1 MLQFNKS
8 LKLSLLTSSMM
19 IVSVVPCIAM
29 AAATLEE
36 MVVTAQKREESLQ
49 DVPVTITA
57 FGQSQL
63 QEAGFDSIS
72 DLTQMSPSLQFGNF
86 GPVTFVTMRG
96 IGNENTTAGGDPGV
110 AMHLD
115 GVYMGRP
122 VASLFSAFDTE
133 RVEILRG
140 PQGTLY
146 GRNATG
152 GSINLITAKP
162 GDEFGGEVDITYGD
176 YDWLRVRGAINLPVS
191 DVIKLRLVAFSED
204 RDGYTENSFPGGN
217 EANDADDAGVRGHIS
232 IELADQASLLLSGS
246 YITSGGVVTK
256 AELREPFPGSTTGQN
271 ISGPPAFAF
280 DPLGPASGIPALNN
294 FINPQ
299 TRQVVVNDL
308 TPFQVSKDT
317 KESQDNEFTMFSAT
331 FEWDFDDL
339 SFKSIT
345 GYAQTSYESRSD
357 DDQSELNLL
366 ELLLI
371 EDSEQFSQELQLLS
385 ADDGPLQW
393 IVGFY
398 YFSEKASREALF
410 LGGRYDVFANQFGVR
425 AGYEFGGDVDSTS
438 FAGFAQATYELTEN
452 LRLTGGLRYTEDE
465 KEGVNTGFLFAGE
478 PYADPLE
485 DSWDEVTYR
494 LAVDWNL
501 NDDLM
506 LFSSYATGY
515 KSGGINQTAAVSRGA
530 ENAIYQPETVDAYEA
545 GIKATLLNG
554 RMQLNS
560 SLYRNEYDNLQFQV
574 FGQSGPEAFNAQG
587 AVVQGVE
594 TELRAVLIDSLT
606 VDASVGITDSEF
618 DDQIINGVQIG
629 GNQVQRTP
637 DLTYS
642 LGISNDC
649 EVGEKGSLKLRL
661 EYAFTDEIYYT
672 ALNRNA
678 GFAEAGGSDLADD
691 YDNVNIRLF
700 WFSSD
705 DRWTVETFV
714 TNLTDEEQEGNIL
727 RGPGFVD
734 IAGGG
739 GPELV
744 TYNPPR
750 QWGMRLG
757 YQF

>member
-246 YITSGGVVTK
+246 YITSGGVGTK

-299 TRQVVVNDL
+299 TGQVVVNDL

-587 AVVQGVE
+587 AVVQGAE
-594 TELRAVLIDSLT
+594 AELRAVLIDSLT

-642 LGISNDC
+642 LGISNDW